1 MPALTAPALSGAG
14 RLWTIPGVY
23 APQAD
28 SHLLARALETEG
40 VRAGMRVLDIG
51 TGSGALA
58 VQAARMGA
66 EVYATDIS
74 RRAVVTAWANAAR
87 HGRRIRVRRCDPARP
102 WSGSALDL
110 PSRAF
115 DLVVSNPP
123 YVPTPPG
130 STRGAARA
138 WNAGHDGRR
147 MVDRLA
153 DHAPSLLRRGGVM
166 LVVHSELCGVEP
178 TLRRF
183 AQSGCR
189 PQVVARADVPFG
201 PVLTARLPWLRARGL
216 VADGQEHEG
225 LVVVRAQRL

>member
-1 MPALTAPALSGAG
+1 MPALTAPALGGVG
-14 RLWTIPGVY
+14 RLWTVPGVY

-28 SHLLARALETEG
+28 SRLLGRALTAEG
-40 VRAGMRVLDIG
+40 VWTGMRVLDVG

-74 RRAVVTAWANAAR
+74 RRAVLTARVNAAR
-87 HGRRIRVRRCDPARP
+87 HGRRVRVRRCDPSQS
-102 WSGSALDL
+102 WSGVAVD
-110 PSRAF
+110 PVCGTF

-183 AQSGCR
+183 GQAGCR
-189 PQVVARADVPFG
+189 AQVVARADVPFG
-201 PVLTARLPWLRARGL
+201 PVLTSRLPWLRSRGL